1 MEEYSIFHKVNFLFV
16 SIFVTL
22 VGCSILI
29 GSIFYGLTLLQPFI
43 LFIDLMFFSF
53 EFFLRFFLLPLI
65 LGILFLYILVKIAF
79 FYFKT
84 ARLFNGELDECWEGF
99 SRLIYRDSAVI
110 FLFGLF
116 IMIVS
121 ALFTGISEEVGLQT
135 GDNALIESFQY
146 AIICIVL
153 SIFLLF
159 VGNMVY
165 DKNIIGGFILIFRN
179 LIRLICLIIL
189 TTMYAFIFSFL
200 PAGSLIFI
208 MIIILLDGIT
218 HLVSSCLLVYYE
230 LRDNRNSNTNEE
242 DYYSQFGLSTTNE
255 YLREDDLFIENN
267 IPSITLRGEIDE
279 DGFEWVE
286 YPAESE
292 NWFWREQ
299 YLENWQKY

>member
-1 MEEYSIFHKVNFLFV
+1 
-16 SIFVTL
+16 
-22 VGCSILI
+22 
-29 GSIFYGLTLLQPFI
+29 
-43 LFIDLMFFSF
+43 MFFSF

-135 GDNALIESFQY
+135 GDNALIESFKY
-146 AIICIVL
+146 AFICIGL

-159 VGNMVY
+159 VGSMVY

-179 LIRLICLIIL
+179 CL
-189 TTMYAFIFSFL
+189 F
-200 PAGSLIFI
+200 
-208 MIIILLDGIT
+208 
-218 HLVSSCLLVYYE
+218 
-230 LRDNRNSNTNEE
+230 
-242 DYYSQFGLSTTNE
+242 
-255 YLREDDLFIENN
+255 
-267 IPSITLRGEIDE
+267 
-279 DGFEWVE
+279 
-286 YPAESE
+286 
-292 NWFWREQ
+292 
-299 YLENWQKY
+299 